1 MYNGLVE
8 LHDFNKKTETRDA
21 AKTSSS
27 INTSSSIRLHLSTR
41 LLPSVFIRSLRLY
54 TRHPNPS
61 LALLRMQKTAFR
73 HMPSASTAGGE
84 RCPVRAMMLR
94 SEKIQ
99 SLESNNVEFSGGVC
113 GGVEMP

>member
-1 MYNGLVE
+1 
-8 LHDFNKKTETRDA
+8 
-21 AKTSSS
+21 
-27 INTSSSIRLHLSTR
+27 
-41 LLPSVFIRSLRLY
+41 
-54 TRHPNPS
+54 
-61 LALLRMQKTAFR
+61 
-73 HMPSASTAGGE
+73 MPSASTAGGD